1 MVKIVKGGTRVTT
14 DQKIDGLI
22 ASVEEAVKA
31 GLAYFEGPG
40 ANSSVKIDIWSP
52 REVLCHLI
60 YWHQATAEGMEA
72 TTSGAG
78 PLRIHAPTDEMN
90 ARAVGRV
97 AGVTIERLVEDAREL
112 QTRLIAA
119 VRAIP
124 DLEATVL
131 DRAEEGKQSARQR
144 LEIIAHHWN
153 EHIRELQE
161 LERKADA

>member
-1 MVKIVKGGTRVTT
+1 MTT

-40 ANSSVKIDIWSP
+40 ANSSVKMDIWSP

-60 YWHQATAEGMEA
+60 YWHQAAAEGMESV
-72 TTSGAG
+72 TDGG
-78 PLRIHAPTDEMN
+78 DPLKIYASTDEMN
-90 ARAVGRV
+90 ARAVGRM
-97 AGVTIERLVEDAREL
+97 AGVTMQRLIEDARRL

-119 VRAIP
+119 ARVIP

-131 DRAEEGKQSARQR
+131 DRDEEGKQSARQR
-144 LEIIAHHWN
+144 LGIIAHHWN
-153 EHIRELQE
+153 EHLRELEE
-161 LERKADA
+161 LERKAG

>member
-1 MVKIVKGGTRVTT
+1 MTT

-22 ASVEEAVKA
+22 ASVEDAVKA

-40 ANSSVKIDIWSP
+40 ANSSVKMDIWSP

-72 TTSGAG
+72 ATSGGG
-78 PLRIHAPTDEMN
+78 PFLIYASTNEMN
-90 ARAVGRV
+90 ARAVGRL
-97 AGVTIERLVEDAREL
+97 AGVAIERLVEEAREL

-119 VRAIP
+119 ARAIP

-131 DRAEEGKQSARQR
+131 DRADEGKQATRQR

-153 EHIRELQE
+153 EHLRELEE
-161 LERKADA
+161 LERKASG